1 MSEFSGPPL
10 DATVPDD
17 LTIPQFFLDHH
28 HPSRPVR
35 KDGVPWLIEDG
46 TGRKI
51 GFEEIRARTFGFAN
65 GLSLRYGIK
74 EDDVVLI
81 FSPNDVDYPIAI
93 WGAHR
98 LGAIISGANP
108 TYTCDELVHQIETTK
123 ATVIVAHPVS
133 LDTALAAAR
142 VSGIPAGR
150 VLTFGESSQ
159 KSVDSLVKEGLSHNP
174 NFVERKLKPGE
185 GQTKIAFLNFSS
197 GTTGK
202 PKAVAISH
210 TAPIT
215 NVIATALHGKVGQN
229 YCRWEDQRFRPGDVA
244 AAVLPFFHIYGL
256 VLSIHFMTFCGMS
269 LVVIPKFNF
278 TDFLKSI
285 VTHKI
290 THLMLVPPQIVLL
303 CKHPAVKDYD
313 LSGVRFLIS
322 GAAPLSA
329 ELMKQ
334 LVKVI
339 PNAQVGQGYGLTE
352 SSTSI
357 TMYPTDQKIGT
368 PGSAGR
374 LLPGVVAKIIKQD
387 GSLAGFNEPGEL
399 IVKMAS
405 LALGY
410 YNNEKATRE
419 TFVNG
424 WLHTGDEVVINENME
439 VFIVDRLKEIMKVR
453 GFQVAPAELEGC
465 LLDHPDVADTC
476 VVPVPDDYSGEVPLA
491 FVVLHASTAKRVAD
505 DPAEAEKVKASI
517 MKHVEDNKVAYKRL
531 AGGVEF
537 TDVIPKNP
545 SGKLLRRILRD
556 RAREMKAKPKA
567 KL

>member
-1 MSEFSGPPL
+1 MPEFSGPPL
-10 DATVPDD
+10 DVTVPDD
-17 LTIPQFFLDHH
+17 LTIPQFFLDYN
-28 HPSRPVR
+28 HPLRPIR
-35 KDGVPWLIEDG
+35 KDGSPWLIEDG
-46 TGRKI
+46 TSRKI
-51 GFEEIRARTFGFAN
+51 GYEEIRARTFGFAN
-65 GLSLRYGIK
+65 GLSLCFGIK

-81 FSPNDVDYPIAI
+81 FSPNHVDYPIAI
-93 WGAHR
+93 WGVHR

-108 TYTCDELVHQIETTK
+108 TYTCDELVFQIETTK
-123 ATVIVAHPVS
+123 ATIVIAHPVS
-133 LDTALAAAR
+133 LDTALTAAR
-142 VSGIPAGR
+142 AAGIPADR
-150 VLTFGESSQ
+150 VLTFGQSKQ
-159 KSVDSLVKEGLSHNP
+159 RTVDSVISEGLAHDP
-174 NFVERKLKPGE
+174 NFVERKLAPGE

-210 TAPIT
+210 SAPIT
-215 NVIATALHGKVGQN
+215 NVIAMAMHGKVGQD
-229 YCRWEDQRFRPGDVA
+229 YCPWEQQRFRPGDVA

-256 VLSIHFMTFCGMS
+256 VLSIHLMTFCGMS

-278 TDFLKSI
+278 TDFLKTI

-303 CKHPAVKDYD
+303 CKHPATKEYD
-313 LSGVRFLIS
+313 LTGVRFLIS

-329 ELMKQ
+329 ELVNQ
-334 LVKVI
+334 LVKII
-339 PNAQVGQGYGLTE
+339 PNAQIGQGYGLTE

-357 TMYPTDQKIGT
+357 TMFPTEQKIGT

-374 LLPGVVAKIIKQD
+374 LLPGVVARIVKQD
-387 GSLAGFNEPGEL
+387 GSLAGYNEPGEL
-399 IVKMAS
+399 TVKMAS

-410 YNNEKATRE
+410 HNNEQATRE

-424 WLHTGDEVVINENME
+424 WLHTGDEVIINEDNE
-439 VFIVDRLKEIMKVR
+439 IFIVDRLKEIMKVR

-476 VVPVPDDYSGEVPLA
+476 VVPIPDDYSGEVPLA
-491 FVVLHASTAKRVAD
+491 FVVLHSSTAQRVAN
-505 DPAEAEKVKASI
+505 DPAEAARVKASI
-517 MKHVEDNKVAYKRL
+517 MKHVADNKVAYKKL

-537 TDVIPKNP
+537 TDIIPKNP

-556 RAREMKAKPKA
+556 RAREMRAPKPK
-567 KL
+567 L